1 MSKKIKN
8 NWSAH
13 RNRKIREKIREL
25 RDEGVKPSDMYKKIG
40 KEFNISVSRVR
51 CIEYGVKAG

>member
-8 NWSAH
+8 NWSAN
-13 RNRKIREKIREL
+13 RNRKIRNRIQEL
-25 RDEGVKPSDMYKKIG
+25 RAQGERPSDIYKNLG
-40 KEFNISVSRVR
+40 EEFNISASRVK

>member
-25 RDEGVKPSDMYKKIG
+25 REQGARPSDIYKKLG
-40 KEFNISVSRVR
+40 EEFDISVSRVK